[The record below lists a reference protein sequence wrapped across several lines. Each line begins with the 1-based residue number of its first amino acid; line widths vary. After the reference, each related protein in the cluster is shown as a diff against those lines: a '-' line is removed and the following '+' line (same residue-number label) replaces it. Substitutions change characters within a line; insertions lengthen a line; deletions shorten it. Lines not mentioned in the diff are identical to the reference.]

1 MNQSTPSLDT
11 LALFVE
17 VARAGSFSA
26 AARRLGLP
34 QSTISRRIGA
44 LEAALGLQL
53 LARTTRRVE
62 LTEAGQTYFQ
72 RAQGIADEAARLH
85 AEMGGLRQRPSGV
98 LRVSMPAEFARAWL
112 APRLPEFV
120 RRYPD
125 ITLHLD
131 ASPRRVDLIGE
142 PFDVAIRA
150 GALPDSGLFARV
162 LMRVPRCL
170 YAAPAWLQAH
180 GAPRTPADVPPET
193 CLHLGGETHWLLESD
208 AGQRVRVPLAG
219 RITATDP
226 GLLQALTAQGMGIAL
241 LPAMFAAS
249 GATAHL
255 RPVLPGWHAAP
266 VPICALTATRLLPA
280 RVRCFLDFLREAA
293 QGKESVKE

>member
-1 MNQSTPSLDT
+1 
-11 LALFVE
+11 
-17 VARAGSFSA
+17 
-26 AARRLGLP
+26 
-34 QSTISRRIGA
+34 
-44 LEAALGLQL
+44 
-53 LARTTRRVE
+53 
-62 LTEAGQTYFQ
+62 
-72 RAQGIADEAARLH
+72 
-85 AEMGGLRQRPSGV
+85 
-98 LRVSMPAEFARAWL
+98 
-112 APRLPEFV
+112 
-120 RRYPD
+120 
-125 ITLHLD
+125 
-131 ASPRRVDLIGE
+131 
-142 PFDVAIRA
+142 
-150 GALPDSGLFARV
+150 
-162 LMRVPRCL
+162 MRVPRCL

-180 GAPRTPADVPPET
+180 GAPRTPADVPPEA